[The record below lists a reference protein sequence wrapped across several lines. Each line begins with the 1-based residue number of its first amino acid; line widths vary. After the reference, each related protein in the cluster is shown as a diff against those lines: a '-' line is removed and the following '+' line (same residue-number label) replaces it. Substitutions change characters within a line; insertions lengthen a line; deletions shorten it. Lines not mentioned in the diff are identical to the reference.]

1 MHNINNLTCIRTS
14 YRCIISEEDDNYS
27 LLTIFLREFFEFMMI
42 NVDTLAIEIL
52 CKSSVSRA
60 VRGQMLIL
68 HLLRYL
74 RGEVLL
80 YYPLLVLY
88 LADLK
93 QDVGLEL
100 ILNLVPQLL

>member
-1 MHNINNLTCIRTS
+1 
-14 YRCIISEEDDNYS
+14 
-27 LLTIFLREFFEFMMI
+27 MMV

-52 CKSSVSRA
+52 RESVGRT

-68 HLLRYL
+68 HLLRDM
-74 RGEVLL
+74 RGEILL
-80 YYPLLVLY
+80 DDPLLALY

-100 ILNLVPQLL
+100 ILNILPQLLRFLH